1 MADEQLALASSRGA
15 RWAYLAA
22 GHSFLALGIVGA
34 FVPLLPTTVFLIL
47 AASCYARASTR
58 FYHRLM
64 SHPTFGPIVRDWR
77 EHRSMTV
84 RAKRLA
90 LAMIG
95 VTFALTLWIIPLAWV
110 RVLHILIGAALV
122 IFILRIKTRP

>member
-1 MADEQLALASSRGA
+1 
-15 RWAYLAA
+15 
-22 GHSFLALGIVGA
+22 
-34 FVPLLPTTVFLIL
+34 
-47 AASCYARASTR
+47 
-58 FYHRLM
+58 
-64 SHPTFGPIVRDWR
+64 
-77 EHRSMTV
+77 MTV

>member
-1 MADEQLALASSRGA
+1 MADEEMALASSRGA

-22 GHSFLALGIVGA
+22 GHTFVVLGIVGA
-34 FVPLLPTTVFLIL
+34 FLPLLPTTVFLIL

-64 SHPTFGPIVRDWR
+64 AHATFGPMVRDWR

-84 RAKRLA
+84 RSKRLA
-90 LAMIG
+90 LIMIG

-110 RVLHILIGAALV
+110 RVLHILIGAGLV
-122 IFILRIKTRP
+122 TFILRIKTRP

>member
-22 GHSFLALGIVGA
+22 GHSFVALGIVGA

-64 SHPTFGPIVRDWR
+64 SHPTFGPIVQDWR

-90 LAMIG
+90 LTMIG

-110 RVLHILIGAALV
+110 RILHILIGAAV
-122 IFILRIKTRP
+122 VVFILRIKTRR

>member
-1 MADEQLALASSRGA
+1 V
-15 RWAYLAA
+15 
-22 GHSFLALGIVGA
+22 ALGIVGA
-34 FVPLLPTTVFLIL
+34 FVPLLPTTVFLVL

-58 FYHRLM
+58 FYQRLM

-77 EHRSMTV
+77 EHRRMSP

-90 LAMIG
+90 LTMIG
-95 VTFALTLWIIPLAWV
+95 VTFAVSLWMIPLAWV

-122 IFILRIKTRP
+122 VFILRIKTRP

>member
-1 MADEQLALASSRGA
+1 MADEELALASSRGA

-22 GHSFLALGIVGA
+22 GHSFVVLAIVGA
-34 FVPLLPTTVFLIL
+34 FLPLLPTTVFLIL

-64 SHPTFGPIVRDWR
+64 SHATFGPIIRDWR
-77 EHRSMTV
+77 EHRSMSA

-90 LAMIG
+90 LTMI
-95 VTFALTLWIIPLAWV
+95 VLTFALTLWIIPVAWV
-110 RVLHILIGAALV
+110 RVLHIGIGAMLV
-122 IFILRIKTRP
+122 TFILRIKTRP

>member
-22 GHSFLALGIVGA
+22 GHSFVALGIVGA
-34 FVPLLPTTVFLIL
+34 FVPLLPTTVFLVL

-58 FYHRLM
+58 FYQRLM

-77 EHRSMTV
+77 EHRSMSP

-90 LAMIG
+90 LTMIG
-95 VTFALTLWIIPLAWV
+95 VTFAVTLWIIPLAWV

-122 IFILRIKTRP
+122 VFILRIKTRP